1 MNITN
6 RSRTFRAIAA
16 AILAILLAGCTVA
29 VPDVGQ
35 VVDALSGRATPTAS
49 ASLDAQQTAVQQV
62 IQRANEEQA
71 DAFAKKDSTIMRDT
85 STAEHY
91 EEMVRIN
98 DDLAASGVTAIEL
111 LNLRWGAI
119 TVNGATARATT
130 YETWR
135 STYADGS
142 TDESTDQNDY
152 TLVLDGTSWLI
163 QTNTQPG
170 TGTQQPGTGTG
181 PAPSGQ
187 PVAEAAPVREVSSN
201 WSGYA
206 ATGGTFTSVTGTWTV
221 PQPSGTSAGADAT
234 WVGIGGV
241 NTRDLIQAGTQSMAS
256 GGGSVRYEAWI
267 EMLPDS
273 SQSVPLTVRPGDSV
287 TVTITEQ
294 TAGSWLITIK
304 NNTTTRSYSTTVSYS
319 SSRSSA
325 EWIEEAPSS
334 GRSVVPLNDF
344 GVVTF
349 TNGSAVKNG
358 QTVTISGAGA
368 TAITMINGSRQAI
381 AQPSTLTSDGASF
394 SVTRTDAPSNA
405 TTPQRRR
412 RGP

>member
-1 MNITN
+1 MHITN
-6 RSRTFRAIAA
+6 RCRTLRAIAA
-16 AILAILLAGCTVA
+16 AVLAILLAGCTVA

-163 QTNTQPG
+163 QTNT
-170 TGTQQPGTGTG
+170 QPGTGTG

-334 GRSVVPLNDF
+334 GRSVVPLDDF

>member
-170 TGTQQPGTGTG
+170 TGTQQPGTGA
-181 PAPSGQ
+181 APSGQ

-334 GRSVVPLNDF
+334 GRSVVPLDDF

>member
-170 TGTQQPGTGTG
+170 TGTQQPGTGA
-181 PAPSGQ
+181 APSGQ

>member
-170 TGTQQPGTGTG
+170 TGTQQPGTG
-181 PAPSGQ
+181 AVPSGQ

-334 GRSVVPLNDF
+334 GRSVVPLDDF